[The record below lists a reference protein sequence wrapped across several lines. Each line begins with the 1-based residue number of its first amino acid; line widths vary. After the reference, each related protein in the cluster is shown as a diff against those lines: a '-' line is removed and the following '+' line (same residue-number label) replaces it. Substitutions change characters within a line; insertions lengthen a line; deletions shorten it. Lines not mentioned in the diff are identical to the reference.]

1 MLFTTPSALQCAL
14 VEKIGVASV
23 ILLPT
28 KTVILLADIS
38 SLHGTILCFKALT
51 LTLLNLTLTVKCLLR
66 SNFFLAV
73 HSHLPISNKW
83 LERIARSGWRRRDSV
98 RRPVVSVFVRDG

>member
-28 KTVILLADIS
+28 KTVILLADIT

-51 LTLLNLTLTVKCLLR
+51 LTLLNLTLTVNTKLT
-66 SNFFLAV
+66 
-73 HSHLPISNKW
+73 
-83 LERIARSGWRRRDSV
+83 
-98 RRPVVSVFVRDG
+98 

>member
-1 MLFTTPSALQCAL
+1 MILLKYMLFTIFAVQCAL

-28 KTVILLADIS
+28 KTVIPLADIS

-51 LTLLNLTLTVKCLLR
+51 LTLLNLTLGSSLQW
-66 SNFFLAV
+66 F
-73 HSHLPISNKW
+73 
-83 LERIARSGWRRRDSV
+83 RIKSSKAALSV
-98 RRPVVSVFVRDG
+98 TTNPRLSLC

>member
-1 MLFTTPSALQCAL
+1 MCGSEISSQLFQRFRGRWQMLFTTPSALQCAL

-51 LTLLNLTLTVKCLLR
+51 LILLNLTLTVNTKLT
-66 SNFFLAV
+66 
-73 HSHLPISNKW
+73 
-83 LERIARSGWRRRDSV
+83 
-98 RRPVVSVFVRDG
+98 